1 MENLRVL
8 KNEALKGIELYF
20 DSKPDQTVINNLKEN
35 GFRWHHVKKCWYNKI
50 SDKVLALVNQ
60 LSNGLEIQT
69 SPKENTTKKQKQA
82 VNKYGVKVGD
92 IFVMSWGY
100 EQTNVNYFQVV
111 ETKGEYMVKIREIA
125 YKIVE
130 VETSMSSYVAPA
142 KDNFLERSL
151 WCNDKKLDANNN
163 EGIWKKIKCYSQD
176 NSNYFID
183 MSSYANAYPTKENRK
198 NFTSSWA

>member
-69 SPKENTTKKQKQA
+69 APKENTTKKQKQA

-92 IFVMSWGY
+92 IFYMSWGY
-100 EQTNVNYFQVV
+100 EQTNLDFFVVV
-111 ETKGEYMVKIREIA
+111 ELVGSQSVRIKECVLKTTEESMYSHGMARDVAFEPSDYAILESSLFCKDDQKGKGMLKRVCQMGDSVYLNM
-125 YKIVE
+125 
-130 VETSMSSYVAPA
+130 T
-142 KDNFLERSL
+142 
-151 WCNDKKLDANNN
+151 
-163 EGIWKKIKCYSQD
+163 
-176 NSNYFID
+176 
-183 MSSYANAYPTKENRK
+183 SYANAYPYKGKKLYN
-198 NFTSSWA
+198 SWYA